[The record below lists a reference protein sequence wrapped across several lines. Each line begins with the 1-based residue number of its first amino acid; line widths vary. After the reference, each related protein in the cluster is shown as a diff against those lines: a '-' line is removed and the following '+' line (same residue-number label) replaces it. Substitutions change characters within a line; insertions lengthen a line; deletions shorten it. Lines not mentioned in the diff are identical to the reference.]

1 MSSLHDKMYNY
12 EVIPPSHNWDRIAA
26 ALDESELQNN
36 FPKRLHQMESTP
48 PETAWVE
55 ISKAI
60 HPDSDNK
67 PAPIRRL
74 APLFRYAAAAVL
86 IGAVAFG
93 IFRFAIN
100 NDDSN
105 EAFSS
110 TAPQPVDTNQIKAIP
125 EPQEADEALVRQNN
139 TDIGSQQPVTREKT
153 RAVRTDN
160 RPVKREQESMTNA
173 VYTQPYQVDPHLS
186 QSIYAYADYVPD
198 IADRYIMLMT
208 PDGNIIRMSK
218 KWSNLLCCVSGEEQ
232 DANCKNQ
239 IKKWQEKIATSSLAP
254 APGNFMDILG
264 LINSIDESREL

>member
-12 EVIPPSHNWDRIAA
+12 EVTPPSRNWDRIAA

-36 FPKRLHQMESTP
+36 FPKRLYQMESTP
-48 PETAWVE
+48 PVTAWEE

-60 HPDSDNK
+60 HPDSDIK

-74 APLFRYAAAAVL
+74 APLFRYAAAAIL
-86 IGAVAFG
+86 IGVVAFG
-93 IFRFAIN
+93 ITRFAIN
-100 NDDSN
+100 NDENN

-110 TAPQPVDTNQIKAIP
+110 TMPQPIDTNQSTNTF
-125 EPQEADEALVRQNN
+125 EPASEANDLANQDD
-139 TDIGSQQPVTREKT
+139 TDAESDQPATREQP
-153 RAVRTDN
+153 RAVRAVN
-160 RPVKREQESMTNA
+160 RPAKSEQQTVTNA
-173 VYTQPYQVDPHLS
+173 VYMQHHQIDPHLS

-198 IADRYIMLMT
+198 IADRYVMLMT

-218 KWSNLLCCVSGEEQ
+218 KWSDLLCCVSGEEQ
-232 DANCKNQ
+232 DTNCKNQ
-239 IKKWQEKIATSSLAP
+239 IKKWQEKIASSSLAP